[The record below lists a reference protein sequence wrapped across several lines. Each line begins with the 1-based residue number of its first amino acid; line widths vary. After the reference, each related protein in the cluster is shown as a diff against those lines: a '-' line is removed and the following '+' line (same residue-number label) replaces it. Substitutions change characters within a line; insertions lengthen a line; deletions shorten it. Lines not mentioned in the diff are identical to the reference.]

1 MAATTLLIENF
12 FGYELL
18 KYDEMPPIEV
28 HVIESTEEPGG
39 VGEVGVSTVAPA
51 LCNALA
57 AAGNRPRTLPIRNEG
72 FSWV

>member
-1 MAATTLLIENF
+1 VYIIPSEA
-12 FGYELL
+12 
-18 KYDEMPPIEV
+18 
-28 HVIESTEEPGG
+28 EPGG

-57 AAGNRPRTLPIRNEG
+57 AAGHRPRNLPIRNEG